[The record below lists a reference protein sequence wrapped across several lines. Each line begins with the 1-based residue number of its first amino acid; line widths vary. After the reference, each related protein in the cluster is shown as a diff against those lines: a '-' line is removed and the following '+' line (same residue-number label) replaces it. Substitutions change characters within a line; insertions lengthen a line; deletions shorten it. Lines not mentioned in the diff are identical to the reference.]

1 MGAIARTSPR
11 LPTVHAPPF
20 SHGRSPVATA
30 PRPGAVTVGPE
41 GLARLAEAPG
51 GDGFRATLDDE
62 VTADIPEVVAK
73 GRTAL
78 IERVLGDAT
87 GGGGL
92 TVLAPH
98 GGMVEAG
105 TDRQAERAHAA
116 VAAAGRSARGWLCQG
131 WKRGGG
137 AKLCW
142 HVTSAEI
149 SGRSFPKLG
158 ALLAAK
164 ADHAVAFH
172 GWTADRIGVCGGAVD
187 RAAHPERHHGH
198 EALKEKIRARIRAAL
213 DALGPPWSG
222 LPVVLEISGGFSGEG
237 RAGPRRRRPGR
248 RRRLPPAKGR
258 VARNPA
264 GSPPLSRRRPR
275 RALTG
280 LLADDRMQA
289 PWLGVDPVEVALERP
304 RAPRL
309 GAAVSLQTAEPL
321 TTPRRSTSSEKR
333 RRRTVRGCAST

>member
-92 TVLAPH
+92 AVLAPH

-105 TDRQAERAHAA
+105 TDRQAERVQAA
-116 VAAAGRSARGWLCQG
+116 LVAAGRSARGWLCQG
-131 WKRGGG
+131 WKRSGG
-137 AKLCW
+137 AKACW

-149 SGRSFPKLG
+149 CGRSFPKLG

-172 GWTADRIGVCGGAVD
+172 GWTEDRIGVGGGVVD
-187 RAAHPERHHGH
+187 RAAHPERHRRH
-198 EALKEKIRARIRAAL
+198 EALKEEVRAGIEAAL
-213 DALGPPWSG
+213 LALGPPWNA
-222 LPVVLEISGGFSGEG
+222 LPVVLETSGGFSGRHPDNVVNRITGFGNGVQVEQPEEVRKNA
-237 RAGPRRRRPGR
+237 RARD
-248 RRRLPPAKGR
+248 A
-258 VARNPA
+258 VAQA
-264 GSPPLSRRRPR
+264 V
-275 RALTG
+275 
-280 LLADDRMQA
+280 ADVYLRHGD
-289 PWLGVDPVEVALERP
+289 V
-304 RAPRL
+304 
-309 GAAVSLQTAEPL
+309 
-321 TTPRRSTSSEKR
+321 
-333 RRRTVRGCAST
+333 